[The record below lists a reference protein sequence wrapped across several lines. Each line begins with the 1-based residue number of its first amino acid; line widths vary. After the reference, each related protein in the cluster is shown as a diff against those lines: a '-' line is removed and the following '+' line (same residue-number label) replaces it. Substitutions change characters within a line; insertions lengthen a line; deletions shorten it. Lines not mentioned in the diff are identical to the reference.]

1 MLKGGKG
8 TQPALALVGYLMD
21 HVKSGATAQPAR
33 KSTATNS
40 AAAGRGFIA
49 RAGRRFPVAL
59 SYWHVL
65 MRLATPSPG

>member
-1 MLKGGKG
+1 
-8 TQPALALVGYLMD
+8 MD